1 MIHTFPY
8 FKERV
13 IERMDAMVYFEAA
26 DMILDDYKDISYYS
40 AVFEDTEADQANNDA
55 VIKKSQNLLQKGIS
69 ALKRFINKIRQIVAD
84 IVAYFKADAGTKSA
98 YQKFVEN
105 VKNNPE
111 FAGKKVTF
119 KDYTKI
125 AEAWTAEMDDEENK
139 YRGLKDEE
147 LQKKPTIAK
156 DLQEA
161 WDKAREKLPQVGALV
176 AKEVTIQYLLE
187 SARRCEKMAGRA
199 NTALRVYE
207 MWMGDI
213 EKDLG
218 KKEAFIVKLKMKMLT
233 SKLGIIRKLAGG
245 KEKEYLT
252 WKDALKNV
260 FSSAGVMEVI
270 KRNDKAAKIAV
281 GGKLEYE
288 RDVMKGKA
296 MGTHEAH
303 KDQRTLKKLQKNN
316 EKDIKK
322 LQEIRNNDK
331 LRFDQKRQAI
341 AVQHAKRKDK
351 YSRLDK

>member
-1 MIHTFPY
+1 MQW
-8 FKERV
+8 E
-13 IERMDAMVYFEAA
+13 
-26 DMILDDYKDISYYS
+26 
-40 AVFEDTEADQANNDA
+40 EDKYRNM
-55 VIKKSQNLLQKGIS
+55 K
-69 ALKRFINKIRQIVAD
+69 
-84 IVAYFKADAGTKSA
+84 
-98 YQKFVEN
+98 
-105 VKNNPE
+105 
-111 FAGKKVTF
+111 
-119 KDYTKI
+119 
-125 AEAWTAEMDDEENK
+125 DDELE
-139 YRGLKDEE
+139 
-147 LQKKPTIAK
+147 KKPTIAK

-161 WDKAREKLPQVGALV
+161 WDKARQKLPEVGSIV

-187 SARRCEKMAGRA
+187 SAKRCEKMAGKA

-218 KKEAFIVKLKMKMLT
+218 KKEAFMVKMKMKMLN

-260 FSSAGVMEVI
+260 FSTSGVMEVI

-296 MGTHEAH
+296 MGKEEAH
-303 KDQRTLKKLQKNN
+303 KDQKALRKLQKNN

-322 LQEIRNNDK
+322 LQDIRKNDK

-341 AVQHAKRKDK
+341 AVQREKRKDK
-351 YSRLDK
+351 YNRLDK